1 MSVYT
6 PLLRIAFQ
14 IVSTYLFMVIL
25 MKAARIQPDRLSLVA
40 ALGLSIFLGYFLFW
54 FVEALVASFVAGI
67 ILKMIYKRRKAN
79 RRHVPP
85 DLEEHRRLQDEQE
98 K

>member
-6 PLLRIAFQ
+6 SFLRIAFQ
-14 IVSTYLFMVIL
+14 IVNTYLFLVIL
-25 MKAARIQPDRLSLVA
+25 MKAARIEPDRFSLVA

-54 FVEALVASFVAGI
+54 FVEALVASFVADI
-67 ILKMIYKRRKAN
+67 ILRMIYRRRKAS

-85 DLEEHRRLQDEQE
+85 DLEEHRRTEDE
-98 K
+98 